1 MLHFD
6 FDAFDALLRSV
17 PAPVPLYDRPE
28 HSEYL
33 QREVFDRLQDGEDV
47 DLSLLDLNAFDL
59 CHVTPEYAPSH
70 FQRILI
76 SWEECLNKSFKLLPA
91 VSRSERSFF

>member
-1 MLHFD
+1 MLRFD

-33 QREVFDRLQDGEDV
+33 QREVFDKLSGGETV
-47 DLSLLDLNAFDL
+47 DLSLLDLDAFDFR
-59 CHVTPEYAPSH
+59 HVAPESDPEHY
-70 FQRILI
+70 QREMN
-76 SWEECLNKSFKLLPA
+76 SWQKGANRIFKLLPPMPRE
-91 VSRSERSFF
+91 SRSFF